1 MPNVRPPIEEQS
13 RQIGRPVQ
21 GRHRMRQQSLLAV
34 VFGIDESPVVQQVR
48 SDLMSQPEASF
59 SQQDLD
65 VRQSRFASL
74 IGHVDVDPAAQ
85 DIVDPA
91 DQNDGRPLFICM
103 SVSGF
108 CLGN

>member
-1 MPNVRPPIEEQS
+1 
-13 RQIGRPVQ
+13 
-21 GRHRMRQQSLLAV
+21 
-34 VFGIDESPVVQQVR
+34 
-48 SDLMSQPEASF
+48 MSQPEASF

-85 DIVDPA
+85 DIVDPT